1 MNTIT
6 AMKDADIGIACI
18 VTHSDTPGL
27 PESYVVFDNGLTLP
41 IVGWL
46 DDSRRTHR
54 RPQGILLLRIRRRRH
69 RLWPGRIRRLLHAVI
84 REPLRCRRSWNDWSG
99 S

>member
-18 VTHSDTPGL
+18 VTHSTTPGL

-41 IVGWL
+41 IVGWM
-46 DDSRRTHR
+46 DDSGEPTDD
-54 RPQGILLLRIRRRRH
+54 PKEYCYFAFGDDDIGYGQGEYDAYSMPSYGNH
-69 RLWPGRIRRLLHAVI
+69 
-84 REPLRCRRSWNDWSG
+84 
-99 S
+99 